1 MYVDDNSFHHTAKWV
16 DDVRGERGKDVIIM
30 LAGNKT
36 DLGGKRLDLIR
47 DSQSTD
53 CCHTA
58 GKSLGKMVR
67 RKLENWTPCS

>member
-16 DDVRGERGKDVIIM
+16 DYVRGERGKEVIIM

-47 DSQSTD
+47 DS
-53 CCHTA
+53 
-58 GKSLGKMVR
+58 
-67 RKLENWTPCS
+67 